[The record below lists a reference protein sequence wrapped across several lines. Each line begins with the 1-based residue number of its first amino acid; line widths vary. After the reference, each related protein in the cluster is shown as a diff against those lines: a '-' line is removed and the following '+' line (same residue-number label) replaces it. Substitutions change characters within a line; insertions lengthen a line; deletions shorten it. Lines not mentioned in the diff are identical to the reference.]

1 MDPDIRAAQIDRA
14 WAAHRAEQRRSIE
27 PAAAPEWET
36 GTVRFYRASQGFGF
50 VTADADAADI
60 YVSATT
66 LAACGVAELAVGDR
80 VEFQRREKPGAR
92 SAIAERIKPTDRRP

>member
-1 MDPDIRAAQIDRA
+1 MDPRTYAEQIDRA
-14 WAAHRAEQRRSIE
+14 WAAHRAEQHRSIE

-36 GTVRFYRASQGFGF
+36 GTVRFYRAERGFGF
-50 VTADADAADI
+50 VTADADDADI

-66 LAACGVAELAVGDR
+66 LAACGVAEVAAGDR

-92 SAIAERIKPTDRRP
+92 SAIAERFRRF